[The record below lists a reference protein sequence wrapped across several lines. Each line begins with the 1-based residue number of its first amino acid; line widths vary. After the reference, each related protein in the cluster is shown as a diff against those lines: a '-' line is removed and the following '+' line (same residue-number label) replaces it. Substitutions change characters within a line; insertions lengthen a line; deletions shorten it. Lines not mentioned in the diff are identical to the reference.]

1 MVAQHRVV
9 VVAEDEALVRLLAV
23 EVLTDA
29 GYEVIEAGHAAAALD
44 ALQARP
50 GEVKLLFTDVNM
62 PGTMDG
68 LALAHHVRA
77 AWPHIALLIASG
89 HHQPP
94 PVAMPAD
101 SVFLAKPYEPA
112 HVVAHARR
120 LIAAA

>member
-1 MVAQHRVV
+1 MVAKPKVV

-23 EVLTDA
+23 EVLTAA
-29 GYEVIEAGHAAAALD
+29 GYEVIEAGHAAEALD
-44 ALQARP
+44 ALEARP
-50 GEVKLLFTDVNM
+50 GEIRLLFTDVNM

-89 HHQPP
+89 QHRPP
-94 PVAMPAD
+94 PVALPAD

-112 HVVAHARR
+112 HVLAHAKA